1 MWNRWGRKGRCL
13 LGASSE
19 NRRKRLGWLDFGKAM
34 GILVVLLV
42 HAECSLGPA
51 SFYGGMF
58 YMPVF
63 FVAAGYTYRRKEESF
78 GAFVKK
84 KAVRLLFPYFG
95 TSLFLWVFFW
105 VKDSLLTGN
114 PTDLNLPSI
123 FGILYSRNQMYA
135 ASYPGE
141 NPVLMTLLNAPLWFL
156 TAMFLTYVWYEW
168 IRRRKNM
175 RVWLAAGLTASVVWH
190 YVSDLLLPW
199 SLEAVPYFACFFA
212 AGELLHR
219 IDRITY
225 LTEKGNR
232 WKGLALLICFAALAN
247 LNGSVNLSIGN
258 CGFSMLFYLA
268 VGIAGSILVF
278 LAGAYLERFC
288 PPVMRPIETVGRQT
302 LVILCF
308 HMFLFMF
315 IRTGAGLLGLPEGVT
330 QALLVIGSLVPLTA
344 AGEVLPSIFRHIS
357 GSVRHG
363 QSSSI

>member
-1 MWNRWGRKGRCL
+1 M
-13 LGASSE
+13 GASSE

-63 FVAAGYTYRRKEESF
+63 FVAAGYTYRRKAESF

-156 TAMFLTYVWYEW
+156 TAMFLTYVWYAW

-175 RVWLAAGLTASVVWH
+175 RAWRAAGLTSSVVWH
-190 YVSDLLLPW
+190 YVSDLLLP
-199 SLEAVPYFACFFA
+199 
-212 AGELLHR
+212 
-219 IDRITY
+219 
-225 LTEKGNR
+225 
-232 WKGLALLICFAALAN
+232 
-247 LNGSVNLSIGN
+247 
-258 CGFSMLFYLA
+258 
-268 VGIAGSILVF
+268 
-278 LAGAYLERFC
+278 
-288 PPVMRPIETVGRQT
+288 
-302 LVILCF
+302 
-308 HMFLFMF
+308 
-315 IRTGAGLLGLPEGVT
+315 
-330 QALLVIGSLVPLTA
+330 
-344 AGEVLPSIFRHIS
+344 
-357 GSVRHG
+357 
-363 QSSSI
+363 

>member
-1 MWNRWGRKGRCL
+1 M
-13 LGASSE
+13 GASSE
-19 NRRKRLGWLDFGKAM
+19 NHRKRLGWLDFGKAM

-42 HAECSLGPA
+42 HAECSLGPV

-63 FVAAGYTYRRKEESF
+63 FVAAGYTYRRKEEPF

-84 KAVRLLFPYFG
+84 KAVRLLFPYIG

-105 VKDSLLTGN
+105 AKDSLLAGN
-114 PTDLNLPSI
+114 PTDLNPASI
-123 FGILYSRNQMYA
+123 FGILYSRNQMYVS
-135 ASYPGE
+135 SYPGE

-168 IRRRKNM
+168 IRRRKRM
-175 RVWLAAGLTASVVWH
+175 RIWLAAGLAASVAWH
-190 YVSDLLLPW
+190 YMTGLLLPW

-232 WKGLALLICFAALAN
+232 WKGLELLICFAVLVH
-247 LNGSVNLSIGN
+247 LNGSVNLSIGDY
-258 CGFSMLFYLA
+258 GFSMLLYLA
-268 VGIAGSILVF
+268 VGISGSMLVF
-278 LAGAYLERFC
+278 LAGAYLERLC
-288 PPVMRPIETVGRQT
+288 PPVMRPIEAVGRQT

-315 IRTGAGLLGLPEGVT
+315 IRTGAGLLGLAEGVT
-330 QALLVIGSLVPLTA
+330 QALLVGVSLALLTA
-344 AGEVLPSIFRHIS
+344 AGEVLPQIS
-357 GSVRHG
+357 RYIGSSVRHDH
-363 QSSSI
+363 SPHI